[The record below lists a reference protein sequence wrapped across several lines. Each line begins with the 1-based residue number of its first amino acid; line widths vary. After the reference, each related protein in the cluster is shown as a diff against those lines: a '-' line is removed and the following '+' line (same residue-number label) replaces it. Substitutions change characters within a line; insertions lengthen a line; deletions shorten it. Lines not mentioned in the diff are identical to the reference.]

1 LKPAPTISEH
11 DARRAHR
18 VLKAIWV
25 IVAAQHDD
33 ALAREVAA
41 LGERLRGSID
51 SGDWSSAS
59 AAVDDCN
66 RWLSTMAGVVAS
78 RMQQAFVRD

>member
-1 LKPAPTISEH
+1 VTVAATISEH
-11 DARRAHR
+11 EARRAHR

-25 IVAAQHDD
+25 IVAAHNDD

-41 LGERLRGSID
+41 LGERLRASID
-51 SGDWSSAS
+51 AGDWASAG

-66 RWLSTMAGVVAS
+66 RWLTSMAGVVAA
-78 RMQQAFVRD
+78 RMQQAFVRE